1 MSCGFK
7 NGGRGKSIAYS
18 DFDDLR
24 HSLLR
29 RANVLPLECK
39 KKKKQQQQKKKNR
52 RPFTMKHKSELVV
65 VV

>member
-29 RANVLPLECK
+29 QANVLPVECK
-39 KKKKQQQQKKKNR
+39 KKKKKKKKNR
-52 RPFTMKHKSELVV
+52 RPFTLKHKSELVV

>member
-7 NGGRGKSIAYS
+7 NGGRGKPIAYS

-39 KKKKQQQQKKKNR
+39 KKKKKKEKQETIYSEAQK
-52 RPFTMKHKSELVV
+52 
-65 VV
+65 

>member
-7 NGGRGKSIAYS
+7 NWGRGKSIAYS

-39 KKKKQQQQKKKNR
+39 KKKEKKRK
-52 RPFTMKHKSELVV
+52 TGDHLQ
-65 VV
+65 

>member
-39 KKKKQQQQKKKNR
+39 KKKNNNNKKRK
-52 RPFTMKHKSELVV
+52 TGDHLH
-65 VV
+65 

>member
-7 NGGRGKSIAYS
+7 NGGRGKPIAYS

-39 KKKKQQQQKKKNR
+39 KKKRKKKEKQE
-52 RPFTMKHKSELVV
+52 TIYSEAQK
-65 VV
+65 

>member
-7 NGGRGKSIAYS
+7 NGGRGKPIAYS

-39 KKKKQQQQKKKNR
+39 KKKRKKKKNR
-52 RPFTMKHKSELVV
+52 RPFTEKHKNELVV

>member
-29 RANVLPLECK
+29 RANVLPVECK
-39 KKKKQQQQKKKNR
+39 KKEKKKR
-52 RPFTMKHKSELVV
+52 KIGDHLH
-65 VV
+65 